1 LARDCYLLQVVTAP
15 ALVMQAGAVCLLGG
29 PSSPG
34 RSSRSTIAIT
44 QDASGREMARIFRNA
59 VVGLAQQQPLL
70 QAPIGIGAA
79 MASSSERSFSVS
91 VVA

>member
-1 LARDCYLLQVVTAP
+1 M
-15 ALVMQAGAVCLLGG
+15 ALDL
-29 PSSPG
+29 
-34 RSSRSTIAIT
+34 
-44 QDASGREMARIFRNA
+44 RNA

-79 MASSSERSFSVS
+79 MASSSERSS